1 MPGRKARCPMIPLSA
16 TLGYSMLLERL
27 SGAALVEL
35 DRVMASVALES
46 PAVQRE
52 ALMDLL
58 PLLGDQYVGASS
70 LVSAEFFTELQAMN
84 EIRKPVAAE
93 VLDGVD
99 TGRWHSLT
107 RWGTQPS
114 IFEQGGAALVYS
126 MLAGGL
132 TKILTEA
139 SADTMI
145 GNAENQGGMRS
156 QRVPRPGCC
165 AFCAMLASRFAGYT
179 SQKSAKFVVGR
190 GIPVGQGRGKGS
202 KGQGRGIKARGSRAL
217 GEKFH
222 DYCRCRIV
230 VVTEKNEVQLQAG
243 ADKYYESYKDA
254 AYEVVNGQKLVSDD
268 VKLSDGSTKSKYR
281 WVRTADGV
289 TRSSKETTGDI
300 LAAMRLDLGVK

>member
-1 MPGRKARCPMIPLSA
+1 MRRPVIPLSA
-16 TLGYSMLLERL
+16 TLGYSTLLERL

-84 EIRKPVAAE
+84 EIRKPVVAE
-93 VLDGVD
+93 VLDSVD
-99 TGRWHSLT
+99 TSRWHSLT
-107 RWGTQPS
+107 RWGTQPA

-145 GNAENQGGMRS
+145 GNAENQGDMRS
-156 QRVPRPGCC
+156 QRVPRTGCC
-165 AFCAMLASRFAGYT
+165 AFCAMLASRFAEYT

-190 GIPVGQGRGKGS
+190 GIPVGKGRGKGS
-202 KGQGRGIKARGSRAL
+202 KGQGRGIKTRGSQAL

-222 DYCRCRIV
+222 DFCRCRIV
-230 VVTEKNEVQLQAG
+230 VVTEKNEVELQAG
-243 ADKYYESYKDA
+243 AEKYYDSYRDAYEKADEGLVRVVESYKIGPGDYKNKYSWA
-254 AYEVVNGQKLVSDD
+254 DNDGKTVSPE
-268 VKLSDGSTKSKYR
+268 GRTKM
-281 WVRTADGV
+281 
-289 TRSSKETTGDI
+289 I
-300 LAAMRLDLGVK
+300 IAAMREDLGVK